1 MNINRRLLL
10 AFLILV
16 LGAIIFFFAFRY
28 FKSSPPG
35 EDTTPEIDETGEVVE
50 TDETDTTPTTP
61 VVPVPEPGTVKP
73 VQIDAGENYVKQ
85 LARIFVE
92 RFGSYSNQNQNRHI
106 DDILPMVTESM
117 KSWIESQR
125 IEQSGDYKGMTTQ
138 VIVST
143 VQTLGDATA
152 TVHVEVQEFL
162 EIGNAKETNYRTG
175 TVNLQKVGGEWK
187 VSGLYY
193 D

>member
-1 MNINRRLLL
+1 MNIKRRLSLS
-10 AFLILV
+10 FLILV

-35 EDTTPEIDETGEVVE
+35 GGTTPETDDTEEVVEIDET
-50 TDETDTTPTTP
+50 DMTPISP
-61 VVPVPEPGTVKP
+61 VVSIPEPGTVEP

-92 RFGSYSNQNQNRHI
+92 RFRSNSNQNDNRHI
-106 DDILPMVTESM
+106 DDILPMATENM

-125 IEQSGDYKGMTTQ
+125 IEQSGDYRGITTQ
-138 VIVST
+138 VIVSN
-143 VQTLGDATA
+143 VQALGDATA
-152 TVHVEVQEFL
+152 TVHIEVQEFL
-162 EIGNAKETNYRTG
+162 EVGNSKETNYRTG

-187 VSGLYY
+187 VSGMYY